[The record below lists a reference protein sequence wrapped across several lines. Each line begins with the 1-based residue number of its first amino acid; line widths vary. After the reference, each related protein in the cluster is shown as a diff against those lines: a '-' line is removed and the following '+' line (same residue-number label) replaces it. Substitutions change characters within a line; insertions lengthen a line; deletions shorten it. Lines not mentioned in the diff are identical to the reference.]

1 VDSKWV
7 APEIKNASGHPLPDP
22 VLVIIKRLFA
32 GYRLVVVEKEFEG
45 GFGGG
50 RVFLVRPVRDVEA
63 ELPTVVKTGPTALIQ
78 REHAAWQK
86 CIQNKLFRAADI
98 EGEPVY
104 LSDVDQGGVRYRLV
118 GGGVDKVESLHD
130 FCRHAST
137 KDVLY
142 VLKERLFEKCMRPL
156 WHLDR
161 TVSQF
166 DFSASY
172 DHVLPVNL
180 LLVAAAPPPKSL
192 TVLRQGHCDVTSIQ
206 AGDYVRLEGFVVTKV
221 DPVGKSVTLNLPAA
235 ADRSSGCSFASC
247 RLRLQSIEQMEMY
260 QAGQTV
266 DAIEAVAVATRRDQL
281 RRQAEE
287 TWPGDLGKKL
297 EDDRITLPDD
307 TVLPNP
313 LAALAAF
320 ANKLLD
326 VKVAHIHGDLSLQN
340 VLVDP
345 DARDVH
351 IIDFAE
357 ARQDHVLHDFLRL
370 ETGIVTKLVPEALA
384 EAGSSVKDRG
394 IRELYE
400 RLHQAMINPDRV
412 AKSPHAALEKPFR
425 MLVAIRRAAHDY
437 LCNQNGWDEYYRGLI
452 YYLLGALK
460 FDDLDTPAKQAAF
473 WGAAVAQDL
482 LEPQRRPT
490 HWKKLARHR
499 KRLAWRV
506 GIAGAIVTLL
516 ALTAGIE
523 IGRWHPLNPGP
534 VVLADPGD
542 RDHVGCK
549 SPDPGVFV
557 CSETN
562 IQSHGGAQSELID
575 YTKRAPYQY
584 FSISVGKDW
593 REFVKPVTLSTW
605 LYDATTARDW
615 AYDDATLR
623 MWVYGKATFLLKL
636 QDTEGREAEI
646 AIKSATDPDDWNLL
660 CFELPTTDDQFDM
673 RHVED
678 LLIFPAP
685 GDPTAA
691 GSFYLDEITLSSA
704 QCPPFPE
711 RFEGNWKWYTPH
723 PSVIQWRE
731 TRTKMHSGNESLE
744 FNLIPS
750 PSVDFPYINTEM
762 SPGWQDFSR
771 AKALQVWTHGE
782 VTLLL
787 KVKGEKG
794 EELEVGTQ
802 SATNPN
808 GWSLLCFDYTHLS
821 SYFNLSE
828 VKSLFFF
835 PSLGDSRVEGTFYLD
850 DFELSAGG
858 CPSEY

>member
-7 APEIKNASGHPLPDP
+7 APEIKNASGHPLPDS
-22 VLVIIKRLFA
+22 VRAIIERLFA
-32 GYRLVVVEKEFEG
+32 GYRLAVVEKEFEG

-63 ELPTVVKTGPTALIQ
+63 ELPTVIKTGPTALIQ
-78 REHAAWQK
+78 REYEAWRK
-86 CIQNKLFRAADI
+86 CVQNKLFRAADI

-137 KDVLY
+137 EDVLY

-166 DFSASY
+166 DLVTSY

-180 LLVAAAPPPKSL
+180 LLVPAVPPPDSV
-192 TVLRQGHCDVTSIQ
+192 TVLRQGHCDVASIQ

-221 DPVGKSVTLNLPAA
+221 DPNGKNVTLNLPTV
-235 ADRSSGCSFASC
+235 ADRSSHCSFASC
-247 RLRLQSIEQMEMY
+247 RLRLQSVEQIEMY

-266 DAIEAVAVATRRDQL
+266 DVIEAVVVATRHDQL
-281 RRQAEE
+281 RRQVEE

-297 EDDRITLPDD
+297 EDDRITLSDD

-313 LAALAAF
+313 LTALAAF

-345 DARDVH
+345 DAHDVH

-370 ETGIVTKLVPEALA
+370 ETGIVTKLVPEALVK
-384 EAGSSVKDRG
+384 AGSSVKDRG

-400 RLHQAMINPDRV
+400 KLHQAMANPDRV

-425 MLVAIRRAAHDY
+425 MLVAVRRAAHDY
-437 LCNQNGWDEYYRGLI
+437 LCNQNDWNEYYRGLI

-460 FDDLDTPAKQAAF
+460 FDDLDAPARQAAF

-482 LEPQRRPT
+482 LDPRRRPT
-490 HWKKLARHR
+490 QWKKFALQWKKLAR
-499 KRLAWRV
+499 RV
-506 GIAGAIVTLL
+506 AIAGVIATLL
-516 ALTAGIE
+516 ALAAGIE
-523 IGRWHPLNPGP
+523 IGRWRPQKPGP
-534 VVLADPGD
+534 VALVDPGD

-549 SPDPGVFV
+549 SPDPGVFE
-557 CSETN
+557 CLETN
-562 IQSHGGAQSELID
+562 VQSHKGALSELVS
-575 YTKRAPYQY
+575 YTKGGPYQY
-584 FSISVGKDW
+584 FYFSVGKAW
-593 REFVKPVTLSTW
+593 REFVKPATLSTR
-605 LYDATTARDW
+605 LYDATTAQAW
-615 AYDDATLR
+615 AYDGATLR
-623 MWVYGKATFLLKL
+623 MRVYGKATFLLKL
-636 QDTEGREAEI
+636 RDVEGREVEV
-646 AIKSATDPDDWNLL
+646 AIKSATDPDGWNLL
-660 CFELPTTDDQFDM
+660 CFELPTADDQFDM

-731 TRTKMHSGNESLE
+731 TRTKMHSGKESLE
-744 FNLIPS
+744 FNLTPS
-750 PSVDFPYINTEM
+750 PSVDFPYINAEV
-762 SPGWQDFSR
+762 SPGWQDFNR
-771 AKALQVWTHGE
+771 AEALQVWVHGE

-787 KVKGEKG
+787 KLKGERGK
-794 EELEVGTQ
+794 E
-802 SATNPN
+802 
-808 GWSLLCFDYTHLS
+808 
-821 SYFNLSE
+821 
-828 VKSLFFF
+828 
-835 PSLGDSRVEGTFYLD
+835 GDSPKKLYHL
-850 DFELSAGG
+850 EL
-858 CPSEY
+858 CLL